1 MAWHLQSGG
10 MQRWVRWCWL
20 TGTGHGAGADEMQR
34 WPPFIAVY
42 CVEATWAYARR
53 ERGR

>member
-1 MAWHLQSGG
+1 LTPTERWKTEAGAAAAAYGG
-10 MQRWVRWCWL
+10 
-20 TGTGHGAGADEMQR
+20 GHGVGADEMQR

-42 CVEATWAYARR
+42 CVEAMWACTRM